1 MRHLIA
7 FLILLILTGCCWDR
21 DWRCR
26 RKNLNPGPG
35 PTMTADFLLFSE
47 EIPQIVLPFAD
58 ELKSKERINLRHSYV
73 YRDDEG
79 NYIVWLDFYTQL
91 LYDVDQTRRLMVHVV
106 EGLLERLNADGQL
119 YSRWGAPFTFE
130 DLYVSI
136 DFESFFGIYID
147 PLYISRAVL
156 LCGNLTAFYA
166 NTATDMHSV
175 VYHKHEEPYVSS
187 RLFVTIEEG
196 IDEAKKRQAIDL
208 HAGPREITLIPE
220 QTTKTEVK
228 KEVETTT
235 TTTTTTPPVLPVGKY
250 VGSPVITPPV
260 PRPPI
265 PRPQVTPP
273 PTRQFVPNPSS
284 PY

>member
-7 FLILLILTGCCWDR
+7 FLILIILSGCCWDR
-21 DWRCR
+21 DWRCVKKD
-26 RKNLNPGPG
+26 KNPKPGPM
-35 PTMTADFLLFSE
+35 MTADFLLFSE
-47 EIPQIVLPFAD
+47 EIPQIVLPYAD

-79 NYIVWLDFYTQL
+79 NYIIWLDFYTQL

-136 DFESFFGIYID
+136 DFESFFGIYVD
-147 PLYISRAVL
+147 PLYMSRAVL
-156 LCGNLTAFYA
+156 LCGTLTAFYA
-166 NTATDMHSV
+166 NTATDMHTP

-187 RLFVTIEEG
+187 RLFVAIEEG
-196 IDEAKKRQAIDL
+196 IDEAKKKEVPA
-208 HAGPREITLIPE
+208 APPGPREITLIPE
-220 QTTKTEVK
+220 QTTTTEVK

-250 VGSPVITPPV
+250 MGSPVITPPPV
-260 PRPPI
+260 T
-265 PRPQVTPP
+265 TPP
-273 PTRQFVPNPSS
+273 PRQPVVPPPRQAAPLPSS